1 MGFNLD
7 DYEPVAARIARF
19 YADNPQGAI
28 HTELVFD
35 DGKRVVMKASVYR
48 SLASPVPAGIDYA
61 EEVLSDRG
69 VNSTS
74 RIENASTSAQG
85 RALAA
90 IGYGG
95 SDWTKKPTR
104 EEMRKVASAERT
116 MRENGGLQPGGAGQ
130 TRLATEKQI
139 NAIKAMSKKA
149 GRTPPPGYEDYTAAQ
164 ASQCI
169 QDLNEQLDKPAPIED
184 GVTARAYSQ
193 PIMESGGRY
202 SGD

>member
-19 YADNPQGAI
+19 YADNPHGAI

-35 DGKRVVMKASVYR
+35 DGKRVVMKASVFR
-48 SLASPVPAGIDYA
+48 SLASPLPAGIDYA

-95 SDWTKKPTR
+95 SDWTKKPSR
-104 EEMRKVASAERT
+104 EEMAKVERT
-116 MRENGGLQPGGAGQ
+116 GTAQPSSAGQ
-130 TRLATEKQI
+130 GRPATEKQI

-169 QDLNEQLDKPAPIED
+169 QDLNEQLDKPAPTED

>member
-19 YADNPQGAI
+19 YADNPHGAI

-35 DGKRVVMKASVYR
+35 DGKRVVMKASVFR
-48 SLASPVPAGIDYA
+48 SLASPLPAGIDYA

-95 SDWTKKPTR
+95 SDWTKKPSR
-104 EEMRKVASAERT
+104 EEMAKVERT
-116 MRENGGLQPGGAGQ
+116 GTTQPSSAGQ
-130 TRLATEKQI
+130 GRPATEKQI

-169 QDLNEQLDKPAPIED
+169 QDLNEQLDKPVED
-184 GVTARAYSQ
+184 SVTARAYSQ

>member
-19 YADNPQGAI
+19 YADNPHGAI

-35 DGKRVVMKASVYR
+35 DGKRVVMKASVFR
-48 SLASPVPAGIDYA
+48 SLASPLPAGIDYA

-95 SDWTKKPTR
+95 SDWTKKPSR
-104 EEMRKVASAERT
+104 EEMAKVERT
-116 MRENGGLQPGGAGQ
+116 GTAQPSGAGQ
-130 TRLATEKQI
+130 TRPATEKQI

-169 QDLNEQLDKPAPIED
+169 QDLNEQLDKPAPTED
-184 GVTARAYSQ
+184 SVTARAYSQ